1 MEKIKNNKIN
11 KIYKTEEVNSKLNK
25 FLTTNR
31 AKDLA
36 IDIYR
41 LNLNEIY
48 DKYSINYLKKYH
60 KSEEKIKEFI
70 KEKLKENK
78 IVPDYTGISANTQKT
93 KVKIPGILT
102 KKELKIINKNKI
114 DAFKMHPA
122 ERLHRL
128 EEHKMAKWDKKNPKP
143 SFEQLRS
150 DFFPRTIISA
160 YLDLREKAEFKV
172 RNSINKTYYNYK
184 IIVRRYKEK
193 SDEIVE
199 HCIGTI
205 KDKMGILANR
215 SSFYDILVKNSTTTN
230 KKYKSFVQKIIDLR
244 DKFKERYKTNLI
256 CLKIMRENKVMLW
269 V

>member
-36 IDIYR
+36 IDTYR

-48 DKYSINYLKKYH
+48 DKYSMNYLKKYH
-60 KSEEKIKEFI
+60 KSEEKI
-70 KEKLKENK
+70 
-78 IVPDYTGISANTQKT
+78 

-172 RNSINKTYYNYK
+172 RNSINRTYYNYK

-199 HCIGTI
+199 HYIGTI